1 MRDARPSATAYRVA
15 IRRAQHQ
22 VIDDDPKVLDDPMA
36 LPIIGGEAAARL
48 KDESDGRQG
57 RFARAVRAFMVARSR
72 YAEDELAR
80 AVARG
85 ATQYVILGA
94 GLDTFAYRN
103 PYAAGALRVFE
114 VDHPATQE
122 WKRGRVAAAGIA
134 ATGSVT
140 YAPVD
145 FEKQALPEGLARAG
159 FQADAITFF
168 SWLGVTMY
176 LEPAAIKATLGY
188 IASTPRGGGVAL
200 DYAVPRSSLSWMG
213 RIALDVMSR
222 RVARSGEPLRTF
234 FDPRELVAQMR
245 AIGFSSVEDLGKEEI
260 NARYFKNRADGLE
273 VVGSLGRV
281 MTARL

>member
-15 IRRAQHQ
+15 IRRAAHQ
-22 VIDDDPKVLDDPMA
+22 LLDNPKVLDDPIA
-36 LPIIGGEAAARL
+36 LRIIGREAARRL
-48 KDESDGRQG
+48 RDGSDDQQG

-72 YAEDELAR
+72 YAEDELAL
-80 AVARG
+80 AIARG

-122 WKRGRVAAAGIA
+122 WKRGRLAAAGIP
-134 ATGSVT
+134 TPESVT

-145 FEKQALPEGLARAG
+145 FEEQALSAELARAG
-159 FQADAITFF
+159 FKTDVITFF

-188 IASTPRGGGVAL
+188 VASTPRGGGVVF
-200 DYAVPRSSLSWMG
+200 DYAVPRSSLSWVG
-213 RIALDVMSR
+213 RIALDAMSR
-222 RVARSGEPLRTF
+222 RVARSGEPFRTF
-234 FDPRELVAQMR
+234 FDPRELAAQMR
-245 AIGFSSVEDLGKEEI
+245 AMGFTSIEDFGKDEI
-260 NARYFKNRADGLE
+260 NARHFKDRADGLR
-273 VVGSLGRV
+273 VGGSLGRV
-281 MTARL
+281 LAARL

>member
-15 IRRAQHQ
+15 IRRAAHQ
-22 VIDDDPKVLDDPMA
+22 VLDNPKVLDDPIA
-36 LPIIGGEAAARL
+36 LRIVGREAAGPLR
-48 KDESDGRQG
+48 DGSDDQQG

-72 YAEDELAR
+72 YAEDELAL
-80 AVARG
+80 AIARG

-122 WKRGRVAAAGIA
+122 WKRGRLAAAGIA
-134 ATGSVT
+134 TPESVT

-145 FEKQALPEGLARAG
+145 FEKQALPEELARAG
-159 FQADAITFF
+159 FKTDAITFF

-188 IASTPRGGGVAL
+188 VASTPHGGGVVF
-200 DYAVPRSSLSWMG
+200 DYAVPRSSLGWMG
-213 RIALDVMSR
+213 RIALDAMSR
-222 RVARSGEPLRTF
+222 RVARSGEPFRTF
-234 FDPRELVAQMR
+234 FDPRELAAQMR
-245 AIGFSSVEDLGKEEI
+245 AMGFTSIEDFGKDEI
-260 NARYFKNRADGLE
+260 NARYFKDRADGLR
-273 VVGSLGRV
+273 VGGSLGRV
-281 MTARL
+281 MAARL

>member
-1 MRDARPSATAYRVA
+1 MKDARPSLTAYRVA
-15 IRRAQHQ
+15 IRRAAHQ
-22 VIDDDPKVLDDPMA
+22 VLDNPNVLDDPIA
-36 LPIIGGEAAARL
+36 LRIIGQEAAERL
-48 KDESDGRQG
+48 RDGSDDQQG

-72 YAEDELAR
+72 HAEDELAL
-80 AVARG
+80 AITRG

-103 PYAAGALRVFE
+103 PYAASALRVFE

-122 WKRGRVAAAGIA
+122 WKRGRLAAAGIA
-134 ATGSVT
+134 PPESVT

-145 FEKQALPEGLARAG
+145 FERQALPEELARAG
-159 FQADAITFF
+159 FKSDAIAFF

-188 IASTPRGGGVAL
+188 VASTPRGGGVVF

-213 RIALDVMSR
+213 RIALDAMSR
-222 RVARSGEPLRTF
+222 RVARSGEPFRTF
-234 FDPRELVAQMR
+234 FDPRELAAQMR
-245 AIGFSSVEDLGKEEI
+245 AMGFTSIEDFGKDEI
-260 NARYFKNRADGLE
+260 NALYFKDRADGLR
-273 VVGSLGRV
+273 VGGSLGRV